1 MMRYL
6 QYSVLA
12 LMLACTAAWCAP
24 GERDPYISYA
34 YPAGGQQGVTVQ
46 VLAAGQRLRGANGAV
61 VSGGGV
67 QVKVLNFVGPMGPLN
82 KLQQDELTR
91 RVREI
96 LAKRFPGRMPE
107 KKAQPAPEKPVTL
120 PDLPD
125 LQNLDAKTAPQ
136 LRDLLDKYCNPNKR
150 PKPPMAEEV
159 TLAVTIDPAAA
170 PGDRELRLRTPA
182 GLSNP
187 IVFQVGS
194 APEQREPE
202 KSEPPLAPIVAP
214 AVLNGQILPGQVD
227 GFPLQLRA
235 GQRLV
240 AAAQA
245 RTLVPYLADA
255 VPGWFQAV
263 LTLYDADGKEVA
275 FNDDSGFHP
284 DPVLTYQVPKD
295 GVYRLEIRDAIYRG
309 RQDFVYRIEV
319 GGEPPAAAAPALDDL
334 LPGGT
339 ELSRGKE
346 TEPNDDA
353 KATKPLALPRVV
365 SGCIDTPGDVDLFQF
380 AGRAGEEVVVEV
392 YARRLG
398 SPADALVRLLDA
410 NGRVVA
416 WNDDAEDKG
425 MGLLT
430 HHADPYLSVKLPA
443 NGAYFVQVSEAQR
456 HGGAGYRYAVRIGPR
471 QPDFALRVTP
481 SSVNVPPGGAAQI
494 TVYALRKDGWDGDI
508 EVTLK
513 GAPEGYTLS
522 GGRIPAGR
530 ESVRMTLSAPLER
543 RRASFAPL
551 TFSLEGRA
559 HIGGT
564 TVTRP
569 VVPADRMM
577 QAFAYYHLV
586 PAQQLLVTLT
596 RAARFTPSFSLAT
609 AVPVRLPSGG
619 RAEVACS
626 IRPMPNLPL
635 TFQLIDPP
643 PGVTLEKAT
652 TGPDGVTLTLRAD
665 DKHAGCADNIIVE
678 IFAEIEVPRPVGTK
692 KKQRVSAGVLPAIP
706 FTIVKP

>member
-6 QYSVLA
+6 QYSLLA
-12 LMLACTAAWCAP
+12 MLLACAAWCAP

-34 YPAGGQQGVTVQ
+34 YPAGGQQGAVVQ
-46 VLAAGQRLRGANGAV
+46 VLAAGQRLRGANGGV
-61 VSGGGV
+61 VTGGGV
-67 QVKVLNFVGPMGPLN
+67 QVKVLSYVGPMGPLN

-96 LAKRFPGRMPE
+96 LAKRFPGRVPE
-107 KKAQPAPEKPVTL
+107 KKEPPAPAKPVTL

-125 LQNLDAKTAPQ
+125 LQNLEAKTAPQ
-136 LRDLLDKYCNPNKR
+136 LRNLLDKYCNPNKR

-159 TLAVTIDPAAA
+159 ALAVTIDPTAA
-170 PGDRELRLRTPA
+170 PGDREVRLRTPA

-187 IVFQVGS
+187 ILFQVGS

-202 KSEPPLAPIVAP
+202 KGEPQLAPIAAP
-214 AVLNGQILPGQVD
+214 AVLNGQIVPGQVD
-227 GFPLQLRA
+227 RFPLQLRV

-240 AAAQA
+240 AAAHA
-245 RTLVPYLADA
+245 RRLVPYLADA

-263 LTLYDADGKEVA
+263 LALYDADGREVA
-275 FNDDSGFHP
+275 FADDNGCDP
-284 DPVLTYQVPKD
+284 DPVLVYQAPKD

-319 GGEPPAAAAPALDDL
+319 GEEPPDAAALALTDL
-334 LPGGT
+334 LPRGA
-339 ELSRGKE
+339 ELPRSE
-346 TEPNDDA
+346 EIEPNDDA

-365 SGCIDTPGDVDLFQF
+365 GGCIAKPGDVDLFQF

-410 NGRVVA
+410 SGRVVA

-430 HHADPYLSVKLPA
+430 HHADPYLAVKLPA
-443 NGAYFVQVSEAQR
+443 NGAYFVQVTEAQR
-456 HGGAGYRYAVRIGPR
+456 HGGADYRYAVRIGPR

-481 SSVNVPPGGAAQI
+481 SSVNVPPGGAAQV

-569 VVPADRMM
+569 VVPANRMM

-586 PAQQLLVTLT
+586 PAQQLLVTPVRGT
-596 RAARFTPSFSLAT
+596 RFTPLMALADT
-609 AVPVRLPSGG
+609 APARIPAGG
-619 RAEVACS
+619 RVEVTCT

-635 TFQLIDPP
+635 TFQLSNPP
-643 PGVTLEKAT
+643 AGVTLEKAA
-652 TGPDGVTLTLRAD
+652 TGPDSVTLTLRAD
-665 DKHAGCADNIIVE
+665 DKHAGYADNLIVE
-678 IFAEIEVPRPVGTK
+678 IFAEIEIPRPDGTK

-706 FTIVKP
+706 FTIVGP